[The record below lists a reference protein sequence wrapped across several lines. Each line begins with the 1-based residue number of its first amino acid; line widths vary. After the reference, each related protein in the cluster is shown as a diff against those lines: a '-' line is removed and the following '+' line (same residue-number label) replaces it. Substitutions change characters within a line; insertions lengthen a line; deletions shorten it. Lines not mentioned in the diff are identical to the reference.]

1 MGFYPT
7 RILLVEDDVH
17 LAEVLQETLEDQGYQ
32 VQWAED
38 GTAALR
44 VLAGTAFDLL
54 LSDVQM
60 RPMDGYTLLKTLS
73 TRHDAPPV
81 LMMTAW
87 GTIVEA
93 VQALQNGAVDYLVKP
108 FTADVLLEKMRKYA
122 VPHCAPDAQ
131 APIAQSEAM
140 QATLEMAR
148 KVAPTDA
155 SVLLMGE
162 SGVGKEVLARFI
174 HQQSRRQAK
183 PFVAV
188 NCAAIPETLL
198 EATLFGHEKGAFT
211 GATQSSAG
219 KFEQAQGGTLLLDEV
234 TEMPIQLQAK
244 LLRVLQERELERVG
258 GKQTVTL
265 DIRLIATSNRDLR
278 QAVAEGV
285 LREDLYY
292 RLQVFPLQ
300 IPPLRERQADILP
313 LAEHLLRRHCQQMGL
328 PLKRLSMSAKQQLY
342 FYDWPGNVRE
352 LENALQRAL
361 ILARDD
367 DIHAEDLGLPVGLPV
382 GLPAQL
388 PVSAVPPSGQ
398 AGLVPGESE
407 GDTETDAEANLALD
421 DLRAH
426 HEREAIALALRQSQG
441 SKTQA
446 AERLGISPRTLRH
459 KIQRFREAGYELG

>member
-1 MGFYPT
+1 MGPYAT
-7 RILLVEDDVH
+7 RILLVEDDEH

-44 VLAGTAFDLL
+44 LLADASFDLV

-60 RPMDGYTLLKTLS
+60 RPMDGYTLLKTLG
-73 TRHDAPPV
+73 TQHDAPPL

-87 GTIVEA
+87 GTIAEA

-108 FTADVLLEKMRKYA
+108 FTADVLLEKMQKYA

-174 HQQSRRQAK
+174 HEQSRRQAN

-188 NCAAIPETLL
+188 NCAAIPESLL

-258 GKQTVTL
+258 GKQTIVL

-328 PLKRLSMSAKQQLY
+328 PSKRLGMSAKQQLY

-361 ILARDD
+361 ILAPNEE
-367 DIHAEDLGLPVGLPV
+367 ILAEDLCVAGGVSGPVML
-382 GLPAQL
+382 QME
-388 PVSAVPPSGQ
+388 Q
-398 AGLVPGESE
+398 TGLVPMESAE
-407 GDTETDAEANLALD
+407 ETVADEAVTLALD

-441 SKTQA
+441 SKAQA

>member
-1 MGFYPT
+1 MEQYQA
-7 RILLVEDDVH
+7 RILLVEDDEY
-17 LAEVLQETLEDQGYQ
+17 LAEALQEALEDQGYR

-44 VLAGTAFDLL
+44 LLAAKSFDLMV
-54 LSDVQM
+54 SDVQM

-73 TRHDAPPV
+73 VQHDAPPV

-87 GTIVEA
+87 GTISEA
-93 VQALQNGAVDYLVKP
+93 VQALQNGAVDYVVKP
-108 FTADVLLEKMRKYA
+108 FTVDVLLEKLRKFA
-122 VPHCAPDAQ
+122 LPHLPADSQGPV
-131 APIAQSEAM
+131 AQSPAM
-140 QATLEMAR
+140 LAMLEMAK
-148 KVAPTDA
+148 KVASTDA
-155 SVLLMGE
+155 TVLLMGE
-162 SGVGKEVLARFI
+162 SGVGKEVLARYI
-174 HQQSRRQAK
+174 HQQSRRQVG
-183 PFVAV
+183 PFIAV

-211 GATQSSAG
+211 GAAQSSAG

-234 TEMPIQLQAK
+234 TEMPVQLQAK

-258 GKQTVTL
+258 GKQTITL

-292 RLQVFPLQ
+292 RLQVFPIQ

-313 LAEHLLRRHCQQMGL
+313 LSEHLLRRHCQQMGL
-328 PLKRLSMSAKQQLY
+328 PVKGLSMAAKQQLY
-342 FYDWPGNVRE
+342 FYEWPGNVRE

-361 ILARDD
+361 ILSVEN
-367 DIHAEDLGLPVGLPV
+367 DIQVDDLGLQGSSASIPLPEADATLAVETADPVV
-382 GLPAQL
+382 
-388 PVSAVPPSGQ
+388 
-398 AGLVPGESE
+398 
-407 GDTETDAEANLALD
+407 ALD
-421 DLRAH
+421 DLRAR
-426 HEREAIALALRQSQG
+426 HEREAIALALSQSRG
-441 SKTQA
+441 SRAQA